1 MSDLGPVLTQE
12 GYCTYPATPFSAP
25 QTMNSTPPMAFA
37 LTGTLSIAQ
46 WYVFN
51 SAVNVVDPTG
61 VSRPALL
68 ALLKL
73 LRNKIVTD
81 PATGAK
87 TIYDDDNATTLC
99 SGTLYKDVAGTIPFD
114 GTGAN
119 RQNRLASAALDDMV
133 RALPTELGTVL
144 ATALKLLRNK
154 TVTDPSTGV
163 MTVYDDNGTDVLM
176 TANLYK
182 DAAGTAPFDGTGA
195 NRRNRL
201 A

>member
-1 MSDLGPVLTQE
+1 MADLGTVLTID

-25 QTMNSTPPMAFA
+25 PTMNSTPPMVAA

-51 SAVNVVDPTG
+51 SAINVADPTG
-61 VSRPALL
+61 VSKPALL

-73 LRNKIVTD
+73 LRNKVVTD
-81 PATGAK
+81 PSTGVK
-87 TIYDDDNATTLC
+87 TIYDDDNAATLC
-99 SGTLYKDVAGTIPFD
+99 SGTLYKDVGGTTPFD

-119 RQNRLASAALDDMV
+119 RQDRLDSAVLDDAV
-133 RALPTELGTVL
+133 RVLPTEIGTIL
-144 ATALKLLRNK
+144 ATAIKLLRNK
-154 TVTDPSTGV
+154 TVVDPSTGV

-182 DAAGTAPFDGTGA
+182 DAAGTTPFDGTGA